1 MNKCCDKIHECGHY
15 CYGFKDEPVCLPCL
29 HEDCVAKN
37 PQLTFDQN
45 ADSYCQICFV
55 QGLGDKPCV
64 KIECGHVFHLDC
76 ILDILKRR
84 WPGPR
89 IVFNYL
95 NCLSCKQR
103 IRAPYCKEISEILI
117 EAEGYEKELKKK
129 AIERGKHEGID
140 KHEKLKDP
148 NYAYHN
154 KF

>member
-1 MNKCCDKIHECGHY
+1 LS
-15 CYGFKDEPVCLPCL
+15 V
-29 HEDCVAKN
+29 
-37 PQLTFDQN
+37 
-45 ADSYCQICFV
+45 
-55 QGLGDKPCV
+55 
-64 KIECGHVFHLDC
+64 
-76 ILDILKRR
+76 LKRR

-95 NCLSCKQR
+95 NCLSCKKR

-117 EAEGYEKELKKK
+117 EAESYEKDLKKK

-148 NYAYHN
+148 NYAFHN